1 MIGKTILHYKIQE
14 KLGEGG
20 MGVVYKAQDLKL
32 KRDVAIKFLPK
43 HIAANT
49 EERKRFE
56 VEAQAAASFN
66 HPNIATIYAIE
77 EARLN
82 DNENEVFI
90 VMEFIDGVE
99 LKNKILESNIA
110 IDSALNI
117 TRAIAEGLKAAHEK
131 GIIHRDIKS
140 SNIMITKD
148 GKVKVMDFGLAKVKG
163 SELVTRV
170 GTTLGT
176 AAYMSPEQ
184 AQGIKL
190 DHRTDLWSLGVI
202 FYEML
207 TSELPFKAEH
217 EAAWSYVIVNEHPL
231 EPSELDR
238 KIPAHIDDIVLKL
251 LEKDREK
258 RFASADELINSISD
272 AEKGIS
278 SADQQTKTKAIAV
291 LPFNNISSEKE
302 TDYFSDGLA
311 EELIMNLSR
320 LKDMRVVSRTTTMQ
334 YKGTTKGIK
343 TIGKE
348 LGVRYL
354 IEGSVRKFQDKLR
367 ITAQLID
374 VATDTQLWA
383 ETYKGDLA
391 DVFDIQEQVSKQ
403 IVDALMLKL
412 TPTEKVVLSKRS
424 TVNPEAFD
432 CYLRARNYLY
442 QRTKNGIQFAIQ
454 LFKQAIQLDE
464 RYAAAYAGLGEA
476 YATMHF
482 DYDTKDVWFDKAIES
497 SLKALMYDS
506 SLSEAYAALGLA
518 YMSKRSLNEAA
529 EACQKAIGLDP
540 NNFSSYWILGRVYH
554 LLDRD
559 REAIEMQKKVIEL
572 NPNFHTAYGDLRI
585 VYERLN
591 EKEKHDDILQKLLD
605 VYPKYLAQHPED
617 ARSHIYYAI
626 DLATVGRNEEA
637 KNEAEKAL
645 QLSPDDPLMY
655 YNAACSYARMNET
668 KLAINA
674 LKNSVAKGLEDYEWI
689 KRDTDLEN
697 IRKEPEYLELM
708 YGK

>member
-1 MIGKTILHYKIQE
+1 
-14 KLGEGG
+14 
-20 MGVVYKAQDLKL
+20 
-32 KRDVAIKFLPK
+32 
-43 HIAANT
+43 
-49 EERKRFE
+49 
-56 VEAQAAASFN
+56 
-66 HPNIATIYAIE
+66 
-77 EARLN
+77 
-82 DNENEVFI
+82 
-90 VMEFIDGVE
+90 
-99 LKNKILESNIA
+99 
-110 IDSALNI
+110 
-117 TRAIAEGLKAAHEK
+117 
-131 GIIHRDIKS
+131 
-140 SNIMITKD
+140 
-148 GKVKVMDFGLAKVKG
+148 MDFGLAKVKG
-163 SELVTRV
+163 SELLTRV

-184 AQGIKL
+184 AQGMPL
-190 DHRTDLWSLGVI
+190 DHRTDIWSLGVI

-207 TSELPFKAEH
+207 TGELPFKAEH
-217 EAAWSYVIVNEHPL
+217 EAAWSYVIVNEQPL

-238 KIPAHIDDIVLKL
+238 KIPAHIDNIVMKM
-251 LEKDREK
+251 LEKNRDK
-258 RFASADELINSISD
+258 RYGSAGELIQSLID
-272 AEKGIS
+272 AEKGMGNS
-278 SADQQTKTKAIAV
+278 EAQSKTKAIAV
-291 LPFNNISSEKE
+291 LPFNNISTERE

-432 CYLRARNYLY
+432 CYLRARNFLY

-454 LFKQAIQLDE
+454 LFKQAIELDE
-464 RYAAAYAGLGEA
+464 RYAAAFAGLGEA

-482 DYDTKDVWFDKAIES
+482 DYDTKDVWFDKAIEA
-497 SLKALMYDS
+497 SLKALMYDPT
-506 SLSEAYAALGLA
+506 LSEAYAALGLA
-518 YMSKRSLNEAA
+518 YMSRRSLDEAK
-529 EACQKAIGLDP
+529 EACQKAIELDP
-540 NNFSSYWILGRVYH
+540 NNFSGYWILGRVLH

-559 REAIEMQKKVIEL
+559 REAIELQKKVIEL

-591 EKEKHDDILQKLLD
+591 EKEKHDEILQKLLE

-617 ARSHIYYAI
+617 ARSHIYFAI

-637 KNEAEKAL
+637 KKEAEKAL

-655 YNAACSYARMNET
+655 YNAACSYARMKEV
-668 KLAINA
+668 KLAVNA
-674 LKNSVAKGLEDYEWI
+674 LKNSIAKGLEDYEWI
-689 KRDTDLEN
+689 KRDSDLNN
-697 IRKEPEYLELM
+697 IRNDEEYIALM
-708 YGK
+708 QGK

>member
-1 MIGKTILHYKIQE
+1 MIGKQKLHYKIIE

-20 MGVVYKAQDLKL
+20 MGIVYLAHDTKL

-66 HPNIATIYAIE
+66 HSNIATIYAIE
-77 EARLN
+77 ESQSAN
-82 DNENEVFI
+82 AENEVFI
-90 VMEFIDGVE
+90 VMEFIDGME
-99 LKNKILESNIA
+99 LKNRIQENQITIENA
-110 IDSALNI
+110 MQI
-117 TRAIAEGLKAAHEK
+117 TRSIAEGLKAAHDK

-140 SNIMITKD
+140 SNIMITKE

-184 AQGIKL
+184 AQGMPL

-207 TSELPFKAEH
+207 TGELPFKAEH
-217 EAAWSYVIVNEHPL
+217 EAAWSYVIVNEQPL

-238 KIPAHIDDIVLKL
+238 KIPAHIDDIVMKL
-251 LEKDREK
+251 LEKDPEK
-258 RFASADELINSISD
+258 RYKSADDLIQNLTD
-272 AEKGIS
+272 AEKGMS
-278 SADQQTKTKAIAV
+278 TSEQQTKTKAIAV

-454 LFKQAIQLDE
+454 LFKQAIELDE

-482 DYDTKDVWFDKAIES
+482 DYDTKDVWFDKAIEA

-518 YMSKRSLNEAA
+518 YMSKRSLKEAR
-529 EACQKAIGLDP
+529 EACQKAIELDP
-540 NNFSSYWILGRVYH
+540 NNFSGYWILGRVLH
-554 LLDRD
+554 LLDCD
-559 REAIEMQKKVIEL
+559 REAIEMQKRVIEL

-605 VYPKYLAQHPED
+605 VYPKYLAQYPED

-626 DLATVGRNEEA
+626 DLASVGRNAEA
-637 KNEAEKAL
+637 KMEAEKAM

-655 YNAACSYARMNET
+655 YNAACSYARMNEI
-668 KLAINA
+668 KLAVEA

-689 KRDTDLEN
+689 KRDPDLEN
-697 IRKEPEYLELM
+697 IRKEPEYMELM
-708 YGK
+708 HGK